1 MYPWAKNAALLFTL
15 VSGYHLMTRFTKH
28 FIFWLVI
35 LFFQVTRSLPGNFN
49 ASAEDIFIVLL
60 EHLSMLPILM
70 AASYLTA
77 DWIFP
82 VFFYRKKYVS
92 FGFLLAGSAVIF
104 IFLMRS
110 FLYFLYLPVFYPGTA
125 AKNPDFMDFNIFQHI
140 FYIYSTVA
148 IVLMIKYLNY
158 ANRLEQERLSL
169 EKQNLASEQALL
181 RSQIS
186 PHFLFNTL
194 NNINSLI
201 GKDPEKSRVSVV
213 KLSEIMRY
221 MLREVKDEIVPL
233 AVEIEYLQNYIGLL
247 ALRVSTPEF
256 IRFTV
261 KGDPGSISVAPMM
274 FIPFIENAFKHGSK
288 KVPSPGIEAT
298 LEITPGRINY
308 EVVNYV
314 CTAGEER
321 TSDPTSGIGIPNLR
335 RRMDLL
341 YPGRHLLSE
350 GVEGNRYL
358 ARLSFTY

>member
-1 MYPWAKNAALLFTL
+1 
-15 VSGYHLMTRFTKH
+15 MTRFTKH

-49 ASAEDIFIVLL
+49 ASSQEIFVVIL

-77 DWIFP
+77 DYIFP
-82 VFFYRKKYVS
+82 RYFYARKYMT
-92 FGFLLAGSAVIF
+92 FGLVMVGSAAFF
-104 IFLMRS
+104 ILLMRS
-110 FLYFLYLPVFYPGTA
+110 FLYYFYLPVFYPVTVA
-125 AKNPDFMDFNIFQHI
+125 RNPGFMDFNIFQHV

-148 IVLMIKYLNY
+148 IVLMIKYFNY
-158 ANRLEQERLSL
+158 ANRLEQQKLSL

-201 GKDPEKSRVSVV
+201 LRDPEKSRVSVV

-221 MLREVKDEIVPL
+221 MLREVKNETVPL
-233 AVEIEYLQNYIGLL
+233 ASEIEYLQNYIGLL
-247 ALRVSTPEF
+247 ALRVSTPGFIEF
-256 IRFTV
+256 SV
-261 KGDPGSISVAPMM
+261 KGEAGNVSVAPMM

-288 KVPSPGIEAT
+288 KVSPPGIVAT
-298 LEITPGRINY
+298 LEITSGGINY
-308 EVVNYV
+308 EVTNYISK
-314 CTAGEER
+314 AGEER

-341 YPGRHLLSE
+341 YPGKHLLSE
-350 GVEGNRYL
+350 GVVGDKYL